1 MLASRSVLGRE
12 DRIIPATLLA
22 AGLHLLVIFGVG
34 FGFDLP
40 SSRSQATAVTFT
52 LTPTSE
58 APDEARLTA
67 ADNQQ
72 GALET
77 QGEQPQRYSEP
88 TVSIAP
94 QVAANATSGQTLQ
107 AQDIAERIEAL
118 QREVKAL
125 SGSQSQTNPR
135 AGSVATRRALDAD
148 YLLRW
153 RQRVEQVG
161 NVLYRRVTAR
171 YGSGDVRLLV
181 VVTADGTLEQVRVI
195 GSSGTPELDDA
206 AVATVRQAA
215 PFPAFSAALRAET
228 ERLEIVRTWQFRSQ
242 GETGSN

>member
-1 MLASRSVLGRE
+1 M
-12 DRIIPATLLA
+12 PATLLA

-34 FGFDLP
+34 FNVELP
-40 SSRSQATAVTFT
+40 STRSKATAVTFT

-58 APDEARLTA
+58 APDKARLTA
-67 ADNQQ
+67 AQDQQ
-72 GALET
+72 GALDT
-77 QGEQPQRYSEP
+77 QGAEPQRYTEP
-88 TVSIAP
+88 SVSIAP
-94 QVAANATSGQTLQ
+94 QSANRATAGQTLQ
-107 AQDIAERIEAL
+107 AREIAERIEAL
-118 QREVKAL
+118 QREVDAL
-125 SGSQSQTNPR
+125 SGSQSKTNPR

-181 VVTADGTLEQVRVI
+181 VVTADGSLEQVSVI
-195 GSSGTPELDDA
+195 GSSGTPELDQA

-228 ERLEIVRTWQFRSQ
+228 QRLEIVRTWQFRSQ
-242 GETGSN
+242 GESSRN